1 MKNLILFL
9 LALSFLVSCSSDIP
23 PIVKEKGVCIP
34 ERIGGVSIGCV
45 YGKESDKFDSLNI
58 FRKTKNIGN

>member
-34 ERIGGVSIGCV
+34 ERIGGVSIGCH
-45 YGKESDKFDSLNI
+45 YGKHPDFSSTLKQLL
-58 FRKTKNIGN
+58 KNNNSE